1 MSQLELTDAQWA
13 SFAAEFCKGFTK
25 EQQDVCRTFC
35 QVRGLLPGKHVI
47 FNLRQ
52 SSEWDESVHAKVK
65 VTKIIFMTTIDA
77 SRLIAERTKLYNG
90 QAPEQ
95 YIYLD
100 ENGSPTIVSEI
111 PLPQL
116 PLPAKGTAALPR
128 EPWAVKTTVYRKDF
142 SQPVSSIA
150 RFDAYAATYNTNDGP
165 KLNDMWARRGPE
177 QLAKCSEMLSLRK
190 AFPEELGGIYIAEE
204 LKPDHDEPTTPVT
217 PASVVPLPPTVPKV
231 DQTPAVGTDA
241 PRPGEIKEKIKEA
254 LPNLEKVL
262 ANPEIKPAL
271 AAEGK
276 QINQEAIDQLK
287 KDVGLTTA
295 SELPPPEK
303 KKRGPKP
310 KVKSPDNGQP
320 AAVPG
325 EITDSDFENIGTPP
339 PPEITEADK
348 KSAQEFV
355 ESADP
360 TPTKEEM
367 KKFTD
372 RVRAL
377 RDAGADN
384 VGLKSYILNVGKVN
398 DTKKLTVNNWTR
410 ALTELEALDKDK
422 LREVTKNAP
431 LPAF

>member
-1 MSQLELTDAQWA
+1 MSQLELTDAQWG

-204 LKPDHDEPTTPVT
+204 LKTEHDEPTTPVT

-241 PRPGEIKEKIKEA
+241 PRPGEIKEKLKEA

-262 ANPEIKPAL
+262 TSPEIKSAL

-295 SELPPPEK
+295 SELPAP
-303 KKRGPKP
+303 KKRVGRPK
-310 KVKSPDNGQP
+310 KDSPNNGQ
-320 AAVPG
+320 VPG
-325 EITDSDFENIGTPP
+325 DITDSDFENIGTSP
-339 PPEITEADK
+339 PPEITEDDK
-348 KSAQEFV
+348 KSAQDFV
-355 ESADP
+355 ASADP